1 MEADRNV
8 STINIRNMTT
18 DEGDECQI
26 VWFLWIT

>member
-8 STINIRNMTT
+8 STINIQNMTT
-18 DEGDECQI
+18 DEGGECQI